1 MIIAVVKATFAV
13 AKRKPE
19 KNSGLYGIRTL
30 DLCMRYRCSALPIIL
45 IFFSGFLFAT
55 AKVAYIIAMI
65 ILHLIP
71 NSAVHIY
78 HFHTFIIS
86 SSFHRYW
93 IFTIVLYKLLCIAQ
107 MINLVWF
114 FP

>member
-65 ILHLIP
+65 ILQLIP
-71 NSAVHIY
+71 HSAVHIY